1 MLLGSPTELEKN
13 YLFEMLIEAA
23 RIRIRFVSKTKYF
36 SLERN
41 EISMDDIALEAVSNL
56 LSNNEADYLESLRKT
71 FSSWD
76 PKITTEEEANFFIN
90 KIIDR
95 SIYQSIVKKYT
106 EIDPLFSKILKEIKR
121 IHQANHQ
128 FKLIQKTGVDYLSM
142 VSELEFDELNII
154 PQDEL
159 IVLSINKYPDNNYIR
174 GWIEEVFNSI
184 LEFTEYSPI
193 LPINS
198 LALKIKIEMGAVH
211 KIDLNVLPDPE
222 MIVLYKEGIVSS
234 LKKVHIRIQSLTKKK
249 ESYDEKTSAIFSDAI
264 TDIANDLMQ
273 GETVKNYYDYLRF
286 YDSDITIDI
295 YRDSYR
301 SQFEYLI
308 KLLKNEIANY
318 YLEF

>member
-13 YLFEMLIEAA
+13 YLFEMLIEVA

-56 LSNNEADYLESLRKT
+56 LSNNDADYLDSLRKT
-71 FSSWD
+71 FVSWD
-76 PKITTEEEANFFIN
+76 PKITTEEEANFFVN
-90 KIIDR
+90 KILDR

-121 IHQANHQ
+121 IHLANHQ

-142 VSELEFDELNII
+142 VSDEEFNELNLI

-159 IVLSINKYPDNNYIR
+159 IVLTINQYPDNNYIR

-184 LEFTEYSPI
+184 LEFTEYSPM

-222 MIVLYKEGIVSS
+222 MIVLYKEGIVFS
-234 LKKVHIRIQSLTKKK
+234 LKKVHTRIQSLTKKK
-249 ESYDEKTSAIFSDAI
+249 EAYDEKTSAIFSDAI

-273 GETVKNYYDYLRF
+273 GEVVKNYYNYLRY
-286 YDSDITIDI
+286 YDSNLTIDV
-295 YRDSYR
+295 YRDTYR

>member
-1 MLLGSPTELEKN
+1 
-13 YLFEMLIEAA
+13 MLIEAA

-121 IHQANHQ
+121 IHQVNHQ